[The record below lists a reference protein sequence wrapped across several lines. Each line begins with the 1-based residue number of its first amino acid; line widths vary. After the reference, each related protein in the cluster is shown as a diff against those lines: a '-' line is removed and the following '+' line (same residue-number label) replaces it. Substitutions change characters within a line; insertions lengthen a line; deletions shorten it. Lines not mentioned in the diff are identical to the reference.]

1 MKRRYHANNAL
12 KLTGLSFALA
22 IAIGGLGYATWQS
35 MSKETADE
43 FGCFST
49 AHQRQTIVL
58 VDVSE
63 PRFNEEQSRSL
74 HRYFDQLYKGL
85 GFNEKLSIITTGED
99 QIGSIPAPR
108 IHVCGQATNATQ
120 LEEVNADG
128 ASEGF
133 LAKQKER
140 LNQKEYLPVINTILS
155 PNSDQREQQLYQS
168 PVMEMIQSI
177 RRFQSLQAGDRL
189 IIISDLIQNSDSV
202 QFCRTQNDMPSFSEF
217 VKRPIYARLKPDS
230 LEGIEVEVLM
240 LQRTGYGRSDYAFCR
255 SEEELRR
262 FWQDY
267 LVSNGVTNPNFIRIR
282 HGIVGG

>member
-1 MKRRYHANNAL
+1 MGMRIRGARPLIHR
-12 KLTGLSFALA
+12 
-22 IAIGGLGYATWQS
+22 
-35 MSKETADE
+35 ADPHLPHQPPDTP
-43 FGCFST
+43 T
-49 AHQRQTIVL
+49 AHTIPL
-58 VDVSE
+58 TPQM
-63 PRFNEEQSRSL
+63 PRHLTAPVIGRKQKLRVNQ
-74 HRYFDQLYKGL
+74 
-85 GFNEKLSIITTGED
+85 FNEKLSIITTGED

-140 LNQKEYLPVINTILS
+140 LNQKEYLPVINAILS

-230 LEGIEVEVLM
+230 LEGIEAEVLM
-240 LQRTGYGRSDYAFCR
+240 LQRTGYGRSNYAFCR

-267 LVSNGVTNPNFIRIR
+267 LIANGVKNPSFIRIR